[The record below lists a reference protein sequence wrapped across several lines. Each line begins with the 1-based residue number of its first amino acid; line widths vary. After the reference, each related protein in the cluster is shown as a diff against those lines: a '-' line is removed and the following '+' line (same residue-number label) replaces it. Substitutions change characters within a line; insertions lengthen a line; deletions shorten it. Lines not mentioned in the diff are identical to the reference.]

1 MFFSSKKESAQQP
14 ERTAAFDKTDIQA
27 LEAYLKKLSGGDFS
41 APEPRVRST
50 ELQGVARELTNFVQA
65 QQRRYID
72 LLMEINDSVT
82 DESKSSGVLNNIAT
96 EYEHIMQT
104 VNELMRVVDGMAE
117 AINGL
122 AGSASETS
130 RQTDVGRDAM
140 SHTSSSVQS
149 VAAETGHA
157 QQSLQGMNQSVEQL
171 HASTA
176 SIDNLVAVV
185 NGIAEQTN
193 LLALNAS
200 IEAARAGEH
209 GRGFSVV
216 AEEVRKLAE
225 QSKQSVG
232 EISEQL
238 SRIRTG
244 AEGIAQEFTQM
255 DRSFQ
260 SNVTAV
266 GEAQTH
272 TSRLVDVFDGIGKAI
287 SDLAPMAEEQSASFE
302 EMNAT
307 LRNAMEN
314 VHKLNTY
321 TKECNKDIYEVL
333 RRCNAMR
340 MKAGSLNLPFSE
352 KDVISLAKTDHL
364 IWKTRIEQ
372 MLWGNIELKA
382 ADVADSSLCRLGKWY
397 HATGQAKYGSLPEFS
412 KLGQAHDRFHKICA
426 EAIDAYHSQK
436 TAKVREYLLEIGALS
451 DEVIGALDS
460 LMARV

>member
-1 MFFSSKKESAQQP
+1 
-14 ERTAAFDKTDIQA
+14 
-27 LEAYLKKLSGGDFS
+27 
-41 APEPRVRST
+41 
-50 ELQGVARELTNFVQA
+50 
-65 QQRRYID
+65 
-72 LLMEINDSVT
+72 
-82 DESKSSGVLNNIAT
+82 
-96 EYEHIMQT
+96 
-104 VNELMRVVDGMAE
+104 
-117 AINGL
+117 
-122 AGSASETS
+122 
-130 RQTDVGRDAM
+130 
-140 SHTSSSVQS
+140 
-149 VAAETGHA
+149 
-157 QQSLQGMNQSVEQL
+157 
-171 HASTA
+171 
-176 SIDNLVAVV
+176 
-185 NGIAEQTN
+185 
-193 LLALNAS
+193 
-200 IEAARAGEH
+200 
-209 GRGFSVV
+209 
-216 AEEVRKLAE
+216 
-225 QSKQSVG
+225 
-232 EISEQL
+232 
-238 SRIRTG
+238 
-244 AEGIAQEFTQM
+244 
-255 DRSFQ
+255 
-260 SNVTAV
+260 
-266 GEAQTH
+266 
-272 TSRLVDVFDGIGKAI
+272 
-287 SDLAPMAEEQSASFE
+287 MAEEQSASFE